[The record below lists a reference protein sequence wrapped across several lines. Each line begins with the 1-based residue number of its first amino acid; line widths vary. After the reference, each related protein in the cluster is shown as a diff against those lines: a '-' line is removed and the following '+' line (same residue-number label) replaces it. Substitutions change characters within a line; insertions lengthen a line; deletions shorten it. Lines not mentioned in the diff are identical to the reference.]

1 MAGLIIVFVLNSSK
15 IEVVYFYKDFYCQ
28 LTDLNI
34 QPSLT
39 YYSLK
44 SFLNLHTF
52 NCDQLKP
59 FGQVKTKMKISH
71 PYVFFILK
79 TFFSVSSNS
88 AQQLF

>member
-1 MAGLIIVFVLNSSK
+1 MGFKKIEKAKKKILLMAGLIIVFVLNSSK

-52 NCDQLKP
+52 NSDQLKP
-59 FGQVKTKMKISH
+59 FGQVKTKM
-71 PYVFFILK
+71 
-79 TFFSVSSNS
+79 
-88 AQQLF
+88 